1 MPTKTPKK
9 KEKIIWHSLNVDA
22 VLKELKTSNNGLDE
36 KQVAE
41 RLKKFGQNKL
51 PEAKRISKLKLFFHQ
66 FRNPLIYILLIAA
79 IITMILGEY
88 SDMAVIMLAVIMNT
102 IIGYIEE
109 SKADQALEKIKKL
122 IKQRV
127 NVFRICKNCNKEIKI
142 DSSELVPGD
151 IIVLS
156 SGDRVPADARII
168 EANELKINEA
178 SLTGESMPVNKNINK
193 LDKGINLAER
203 LNMVY
208 MGTTV
213 MNGNGKAVIC
223 KTGVSTELGN
233 IAKMVSE
240 TADEA
245 TPLQNRISRFSKM
258 LSIVV
263 LFLCLLIFSIGI
275 IRDIPLL
282 EMFLTAVAIA
292 VAAIPE
298 GLVVSVTIILAL
310 GMQRILKKKA
320 LVKRLVAAET
330 LGSASV
336 ICMDKTGTL
345 TENKMVVSHVIV
357 ESDNKSYDDTA
368 KLHFKDIIIKS
379 PNVGL
384 ALEIGMLC
392 NNVIVENP
400 KDELHSWIL
409 HGDPTEKALYVAAMQ
424 AGYRTENLEKEFPK
438 LKEIPFN
445 EEARY
450 MATINKKGDG
460 LVAYLKGA
468 PEVIIDMSA
477 KIDFDGKIIKITDD
491 KNKKLKFQYEELT
504 KKGLRVLAVGY
515 KKFDNVSPDILD
527 VENAEDGIGIDISQI
542 IFVGFIG
549 LKDPLRKDAKETI
562 SSCLSAGIRPIL
574 ITGDHRLTAKAII
587 QEVGIDVK
595 LENILE
601 GNDLDKLSDQ
611 ELKKIVRKIDVYARV
626 SPRHKLR
633 IVDAW
638 QAVGETVAMTGD
650 GVNDAPAIKSAD
662 IGIALGSGTDV
673 SRETADIILL
683 DDSFKTIIDIIKE
696 GRVIFDNIRKV
707 VLYLLSDSFSEM
719 ILITGSLL
727 FGLPLPLIPAQILW
741 INLITDGFPGVAMT
755 IEPGEVAIEKE
766 KPRSKKEPLL
776 NSEIKT
782 LIFIISV
789 ITAFI
794 LFFVYAYLLRTNI
807 DLKYLRT
814 LIFVLLGTDSLVYV
828 FSCRSLR
835 KPLWKI
841 KFFSNKLLL
850 LSVIFG
856 FFMQAIAIYWEPL
869 QNLLKTVPLT
879 FKDWIIII
887 IFGII
892 NIVLIEIVK
901 MFFIVKR
908 VRGVKS

>member
-1 MPTKTPKK
+1 METKKIKK
-9 KEKIIWHSLNVDA
+9 KEQVVWHSLSADA
-22 VLKELKTSNNGLDE
+22 VLKELKTSKHGLNE
-36 KQVAE
+36 KQVQE

-51 PEAKRISKLKLFFHQ
+51 PEAKKISKIKLFFHQ
-66 FRNPLIYILLIAA
+66 FRNPLIYVLLIAA
-79 IITMILGEY
+79 IITLILGEY
-88 SDMAVIMLAVIMNT
+88 ADTAVIMLAVIMNT

-109 SKADQALEKIKKL
+109 SKADSALDKIKKL

-127 NVFRICKNCNKEIKI
+127 KVFRVCQKCNKEIEI

-156 SGDRVPADARII
+156 SGDRAPADARII
-168 EANELKINEA
+168 EANALKINEA
-178 SLTGESMPVNKNINK
+178 SLTGESMPVNKMTDK
-193 LDKGINLAER
+193 LDKGTNLAER
-203 LNMVY
+203 NNMVY

-223 KTGVSTELGN
+223 DTGLSTELGN

-240 TADEA
+240 TKDEA
-245 TPLQNRISRFSKM
+245 TPLQNRITRFSKI
-258 LSIVV
+258 LSLIV
-263 LFLCLLIFSIGI
+263 LFLCVLIFSIGLVKGMG
-275 IRDIPLL
+275 LL

-345 TENKMVVSHVIV
+345 TENKMIVSHVIV
-357 ESDNKSYDDTA
+357 ESNNKSYDDTV
-368 KLHFKDIIIKS
+368 KLHFKDVIIKS

-409 HGDPTEKALYVAAMQ
+409 HGEPTEKALYVAAMQ
-424 AGYRTENLEKEFPK
+424 AGYNKEELEKEFPR

-450 MATINKKGDG
+450 MATINKKGNG
-460 LVAYLKGA
+460 VVAYLKGA
-468 PEVIIDMSA
+468 PEVIIDMA
-477 KIDFDGKIIKITDD
+477 DQIDFDGKIIKMTAD
-491 KNKKLKFQYEELT
+491 KNKKLKVQYEELT

-515 KKFDNVSPDILD
+515 KKFDNVKPDVLD
-527 VENAEDGIGIDISQI
+527 EENGLDIARI
-542 IFVGFIG
+542 IFVGFVG

-562 SSCLSAGIRPIL
+562 ASCLAAGIRPIV
-574 ITGDHRLTAKAII
+574 ITGDHRLTARAIMR
-587 QEVGIDVK
+587 EVGIDVQ

-601 GNDLDKLSDQ
+601 GREVDKLSDK
-611 ELKKIVRKIDVYARV
+611 ELKKIIKKIDVYARV

-633 IVDAW
+633 IVDGW
-638 QAVGETVAMTGD
+638 QDIGEVVAMTGD

-673 SRETADIILL
+673 ARETSDIILL
-683 DDSFKTIIDIIKE
+683 DDSFKTIVEIIKE

-755 IEPGEVAIEKE
+755 IEPGERDIEKE
-766 KPRSKKEPLL
+766 KPRSKEEPLL
-776 NSEIKT
+776 NSEIKI

-789 ITAFI
+789 ITALI
-794 LFFVYAYLLRTNI
+794 LFSVYSYFLKTDI

-814 LIFVLLGTDSLVYV
+814 LIFVLLGTDSLIYV

-835 KPLWKI
+835 RPLWKI
-841 KFFSNKLLL
+841 NFFANKLLL
-850 LSVIFG
+850 LAVCFG
-856 FFMQAIAIYWEPL
+856 FFMQAIAVYWKPL

-879 FKDWIIII
+879 FKDWIIIL

-892 NIVLIEIVK
+892 NIVLIETVK
-901 MFFIVKR
+901 MIFIVKK
-908 VRGVKS
+908 VRHNV